1 MTVML
6 PGRAPATDAELIR
19 SFHDRIRALEQAR
32 TLRVGPWVLSTDAL
46 TGNLVASRPGQ
57 TVVIDGEGATEIAP
71 AKVNLSGL
79 VTDEQLSLALE
90 GLPTGGGDLGG
101 VESLFADLYEMLTGV
116 GIDPLGALGK
126 LADFFKVE
134 LGGPIDLVRLPL
146 LPLAHIRN
154 IVTELIGDSFFDNPL
169 TLANVA
175 DWDWIDTDTAGTK
188 PGAAQTTADG
198 LTHTIYSDPIPVALG
213 DKLNVL
219 AKAKW
224 LGLTTSGANPIRMA
238 LSFYDEANDMIGG
251 PVTVGQTGAAGS
263 SIGWVTMSATEVA
276 VPPEA
281 AYAIQEL
288 TVTPLATSGNVRFGQ
303 GSVTKAGLL
312 PQGYVS
318 GLTTALESL
327 WSGITSRIQEF
338 ADLLDVFGGFA
349 VGSGQ
354 GQLTDVFNR
363 IRNLNPLTG
372 IFDASK
378 LGNMAGLPNI
388 PDGLTKVGD
397 LGTLVDKATGA
408 LSGAFQAG
416 DVIVNAGLTAA
427 EQTMANLFEMITA
440 TTRKVQ
446 ALETAATANS
456 VGGRQFNINFSDYP
470 DGAFP
475 AGLFNVTYS
484 GPGTSVLGIKGGNA
498 VWQMVNNGYRRATL
512 RYPTPTL
519 TSFQVVRGTMATPP
533 QQGTNVR
540 IWSVGRANSAMT
552 DYVFARGYCTGFLS
566 YKGDIGIVRNGV
578 EYIWASGIS
587 LTWSLD
593 LRVIMGVGN
602 NPRRHMVLSGDTV
615 VWDGIEPVDKQ
626 SYLDSD
632 HLYWGSVSETDGS
645 HHPGEIA
652 GASTVDNAPPAVVG
666 TTFRAS
672 RRVAGDVTIGTGGVT
687 VPNNFYETVDYIS
700 PDLIYRPANGC
711 EVEVSKQGTYIV
723 AWRALH
729 GQYASGSFGHGLLFK
744 NGARYERWAWGGNQ
758 LSLGFS
764 VNTTQED
771 ATTGFAM
778 VPLNPGDKINPG
790 FAFTS
795 SMGNTGD
802 NVALADGSQSWFAVT
817 RVGI

>member
-1 MTVML
+1 MTVAA
-6 PGRAPATDAELIR
+6 PGRAPANDEQLVR
-19 SFHDRIRALEQAR
+19 SFHDRIRKLENAK
-32 TLRVGPWVLSTDAL
+32 TLRVGPWVLSTDAE
-46 TGNLVASRPGQ
+46 TGNLIATRPGQ
-57 TVVIDGEGATEIAP
+57 AVVIDGEGATEVAP
-71 AKVNLSGL
+71 AKVSLAGL
-79 VTDEQLSLALE
+79 VTDDQLALALE
-90 GLPTGGGDLGG
+90 GIPDGGGGTGL
-101 VESLFADLYEMLTGV
+101 ESLFADLYEMLTGT
-116 GIDPLGALGK
+116 GIDPIGALSK
-126 LADFFKVE
+126 LAEFFKLE

-154 IVTELIGDSFFDNPL
+154 IVTELLGDSFFDNPL

-175 DWDWIDTDTAGTK
+175 DWDWFSGDSAGTK
-188 PGAAQTTADG
+188 PGVAQTVADG
-198 LTHTIYSDPIPVALG
+198 LTHTIYSDPVPVALG
-213 DKLNVL
+213 DSLNLL
-219 AKAKW
+219 AKVKW
-224 LGLTTSGANPIRMA
+224 LNLTTSGANPLRMFV
-238 LSFYDEANDMIGG
+238 SFYDEDDTMIGA
-251 PVTVGQTGAAGS
+251 PQQVGQIGSAGS
-263 SIGWVTMSATEVA
+263 SLGFATMSASEVA
-276 VPPEA
+276 VPVGA

-288 TVTPLATSGNVRFGQ
+288 TVTPAATGGTVRFGQ

-318 GLTTALESL
+318 GLQAAITSL
-327 WSGITSRIQEF
+327 WGGITARIQEW
-338 ADLLDVFGGFA
+338 ADLLDVFGGFS

-363 IRNLNPLTG
+363 IKNLNPLNG
-372 IFDASK
+372 LFDASK

-388 PDGLTKVGD
+388 PDGLNKVGD

-427 EQTMANLFEMITA
+427 EATMANLFEMITA

-475 AGLFNVTYS
+475 AGMFNVTYS

-498 VWQMVNNGYRRATL
+498 VWNMVNNGYRRATL

-533 QQGTNVR
+533 TQGTNVR

-552 DYVFARGYCTGFLS
+552 DYVFARGYCTGFLT
-566 YKGDIGIVRNGV
+566 YRGDIGIVRNGV
-578 EYIWASGIS
+578 EMVWASNIP

-626 SYLDSD
+626 SYVDDS
-632 HLYWGSVSETDGS
+632 HLYWGSVSETSGAQ
-645 HHPGEIA
+645 HPGEIA

-672 RRVAGDVTIGTGGVT
+672 RRVAGDVTIGTGGVPV
-687 VPNNFYETVDYIS
+687 VPNFYETVDYIS
-700 PDLIYRPANGC
+700 PDLIYRPANNC

-723 AWRALH
+723 SWRALH

-744 NGARYERWAWGGNQ
+744 NGVRFERWQWAGNQ
-758 LSLGFS
+758 LNIGLS
-764 VNTTQED
+764 VNTTMED
-771 ATTGFAM
+771 ATCGFAM
-778 VPLNPGDKINPG
+778 VPMNPGDKLQPG
-790 FAFTS
+790 FQFS
-795 SMGNTGD
+795 SNMANTGD

>member
-1 MTVML
+1 MTAVT
-6 PGRAPATDAELIR
+6 PGRAPTTDAAWAR
-19 SFHDRIRALEQAR
+19 SVEDRLRGLQNPR
-32 TLRVGPWVLSTDAL
+32 TLRVGPWVLSTEAG
-46 TGNLVASRPGQ
+46 TGNLIATRPGQ
-57 TVVIDGEGATEIAP
+57 AVVIDGQGATEVAP
-71 AKVNLSGL
+71 AKVSLAGL
-79 VTDEQLSLALE
+79 VTEEQLALE
-90 GLPTGGGDLGG
+90 LGDLPTGGGTGI
-101 VESLFADLYEMLTGV
+101 ESLFADLYEMLTGV
-116 GIDPLGALGK
+116 GIDPVGALGK
-126 LADFFKVE
+126 LAEFFKIE

-154 IVTELIGDSFFDNPL
+154 IVTELIPDSFFDNPL
-169 TLANVA
+169 TLLNVP
-175 DWDWIDTDTAGTK
+175 DWDWLDTDTAGTK
-188 PGAAQTTADG
+188 PGVAETTADG
-198 LTHTIYSDPIPVALG
+198 LTHTIYSDPIPVAIG
-213 DKLNVL
+213 DKLNAL

-224 LGLTTSGANPIRMA
+224 LNLTTSGANPVRMF
-238 LSFYDEANDMIGG
+238 LSFYDEDDAMIGG
-251 PVTVGQTGAAGS
+251 PVQVGQTGAAGS
-263 SIGWVTMSATEVA
+263 SVGWVTMSATEIE
-276 VPPEA
+276 PPVGA

-288 TVTPLATSGNVRFGQ
+288 TVTTAATGGKVRFGQ
-303 GSVTKAGLL
+303 GSLTKSGLL
-312 PQGYVS
+312 PTGYVS
-318 GLTTALESL
+318 GLVDALEGL
-327 WSGITSRIQEF
+327 WSGIAARIEEWS
-338 ADLLDVFGGFA
+338 DLLDVFGGFA

-363 IRNLNPLTG
+363 IRNLNPLNG
-372 IFDASK
+372 LFDASK
-378 LGNMAGLPNI
+378 LDNMSGLPNI
-388 PDGLTKVGD
+388 PDGLSKVGD
-397 LGTLVDKATGA
+397 LGALVDKATGA

-416 DVIVNAGLTAA
+416 DVIVNAGLSAA
-427 EQTMANLFEMITA
+427 EHTMANLFEMITA

-475 AGLFNVTYS
+475 AGLFNITYS
-484 GPGTSVLGIKGGNA
+484 GPGTSTLGIKGGNA
-498 VWQMVNNGYRRATL
+498 VWNMVNNGYRRATL

-552 DYVFARGYCTGFLS
+552 DYVFARGYCTGFLQ
-566 YKGDIGIVRNGV
+566 YRGDIGIVRNGV
-578 EYIWASGIS
+578 EMIWASNIS

-626 SYLDSD
+626 SYLDTD
-632 HLYWGSVSETDGS
+632 HMYWGSVSETSGAQ
-645 HHPGEIA
+645 HPGEIA

-672 RRVAGDVTIGTGGVT
+672 RRVASDVTIGTGGVPV
-687 VPNNFYETVDYIS
+687 VPNFYETVDYIS
-700 PDLIYRPANGC
+700 PDLIYRPANNC
-711 EVEVSKQGTYIV
+711 EIEVSKQGTYIV

-744 NGARYERWAWGGNQ
+744 NGVRFERWAWGGNQ
-758 LSLGFS
+758 LNLGFS
-764 VNTTQED
+764 VNTTMED

-778 VPLNPGDKINPG
+778 VPMNPGDKLQPG
-790 FAFTS
+790 FAFSS

>member
-1 MTVML
+1 MTAVL
-6 PGRAPATDAELIR
+6 PGRAPTTDAAWAR
-19 SFHDRIRALEQAR
+19 SVEDRLRGLQNPR
-32 TLRVGPWVLSTDAL
+32 TLRVGPWVLSTEAE
-46 TGNLVASRPGQ
+46 TGNLIATRPGQ
-57 TVVIDGEGATEIAP
+57 TVVIDGEGATETAP
-71 AKVNLSGL
+71 AKVSLAGL
-79 VTDEQLSLALE
+79 VTDDQLALALD
-90 GLPTGGGDLGG
+90 GLPDSGGGI
-101 VESLFADLYEMLTGV
+101 ESLFADLYEMLTGT
-116 GIDPLGALGK
+116 GIDPLGALSK
-126 LADFFKVE
+126 LAEFFKME
-134 LGGPIDLVRLPL
+134 LGGPIDLLRLPL

-154 IVTELIGDSFFDNPL
+154 IVTELLSDSFFDNPL

-175 DWDWIDTDTAGTK
+175 DWDWFDGDTAGTK
-188 PGAAQTTADG
+188 PGVAQTTADG

-213 DKLNVL
+213 DSLNVL
-219 AKAKW
+219 SKVKW
-224 LGLTTSGANPIRMA
+224 LGLATSGANPIRMFV
-238 LSFYDEANDMIGG
+238 SFYDEANAMIGA
-251 PVTVGQTGAAGS
+251 PLQVGQTGAAGS
-263 SIGWVTMSATEVA
+263 SVGFVTMRATEVA
-276 VPPEA
+276 VPAEA

-288 TVTPLATSGNVRFGQ
+288 TVTPAATAGTVRFGQ

-318 GLTTALESL
+318 GLQQAITSL
-327 WSGITSRIQEF
+327 WSGITARIQEW

-363 IRNLNPLTG
+363 IKNLNPLNG
-372 IFDASK
+372 LFDASK

-397 LGTLVDKATGA
+397 LGALVDMATGA
-408 LSGAFQAG
+408 LSGAFSAG
-416 DVIVNAGLTAA
+416 ETIVGAGLTAV
-427 EQTMANLFEMITA
+427 EHTMANLFEMITA

-456 VGGRQFNINFSDYP
+456 VGGRQFNINFSNYP
-470 DGAFP
+470 DGPFP

-484 GPGTSVLGIKGGNA
+484 GPGTSVLVIKGGNA

-519 TSFQVVRGTMATPP
+519 TSFQVVRGTTATPP
-533 QQGTNVR
+533 NRGTNVR

-626 SYLDSD
+626 SYLDAD
-632 HLYWGSVSETDGS
+632 HMYWGSVSETSGAQ
-645 HHPGEIA
+645 HPGEIA

-672 RRVAGDVTIGTGGVT
+672 KRTGGDMT
-687 VPNNFYETVDYIS
+687 LASGNNQVPNNFYETVDYIS
-700 PDLIYRPANGC
+700 PDLIYRPADRC
-711 EVEVSKQGTYIV
+711 SLEVSKQGTYV
-723 AWRALH
+723 VSWRAYH
-729 GQYASGSFGHGLLFK
+729 GIYATNTGGHGVLFK
-744 NGARYERWAWGGNQ
+744 NGVPFAKWTWGDTPFVV
-758 LSLGFS
+758 GFAVMTS
-764 VNTTQED
+764 NTN
-771 ATTGFAM
+771 ATTGSAL
-778 VPLNPGDKINPG
+778 VPMDPGDKLSVG
-790 FAFTS
+790 FYFTAN
-795 SMGNTGD
+795 MANTGD
-802 NVALADGSQSWFAVT
+802 NVLLADGSETWFAAA
-817 RVGI
+817 RLGI